1 MLREAG
7 VHLHIRWIGFAL
19 EAEPELLPL
28 PELPVLFFL
37 RVAYGLEA
45 SCGEEDIPERGRETT
60 EGIKVELGQMD
71 V

>member
-1 MLREAG
+1 M
-7 VHLHIRWIGFAL
+7 